1 MVLAGSSV
9 VVFGP
14 AAGADPRGGQPPVP
28 APSGVRAQV
37 ATATARLALT
47 LHQPHAGRPETL
59 THPDADHA
67 GIQAPVSGGAHPSV
81 RSATALASTGPPT
94 GLDVSSFQGDVN
106 WAQVAA
112 NGAQFA
118 YAKASEG
125 TYYTNPYFNQQY
137 PGAAGQGLVRGAYHF
152 AVPDNSA
159 GAAQADFFAS
169 HGGTWSADGHT
180 LPGMVDL
187 EYNPYGAEC
196 YGLSQAQMVAWVA
209 SFVNEFYADTG
220 RWAVIYA
227 TTDWWSSCTGN
238 SASFASRDPLWI
250 ANYGASPTPLPAGW
264 STYTFW
270 QYADSGVFPGDQDV
284 FGGSPAQL
292 LALVNNDPVSAYY
305 ALLGGNKSYLGNS
318 LNSPYGVV
326 GGEAEDFAGGSIYW
340 SPGTGAHAVRGA
352 ILGHY
357 RALGG
362 PAGFLGFPLDDETAT
377 PGGVGRY
384 NHFSNDG
391 SIYWSPSTG
400 AWSVHGAIYDHW
412 AALRWEAGPLG
423 YPVTDENGTADGVGR
438 YNHFSNDGS
447 IYWSPSTGAWSVHGA
462 IYGLWASLR
471 WEAGPLGY
479 PTSDEFAIPGGRQNN
494 FVSGII
500 SWNPTSGPLSRLG

>member
-1 MVLAGSSV
+1 MVLAGSGV
-9 VVFGP
+9 VTAGP

-37 ATATARLALT
+37 ATARARLALT
-47 LHQPHAGRPETL
+47 LHQPHAGRLETL

-67 GIQAPVSGGAHPSV
+67 GIQAPVSSGAHPSV
-81 RSATALASTGPPT
+81 RSATALASTGSPT

-106 WAQVAA
+106 WAEVAA

-169 HGGTWSADGHT
+169 NGGAWSADGHT

-196 YGLSQAQMVAWVA
+196 YGLSPAQMVAWVS

-220 RWAVIYA
+220 RWAVIYT

-238 SASFASRDPLWI
+238 SASFAGRDPLWI

-284 FGGSPAQL
+284 FKGSPAQL

-305 ALLGGNKSYLGNS
+305 ALLGGNGSYLGNPV
-318 LNSPYGVV
+318 NGPYGVA
-326 GGEAEDFAGGSIYW
+326 GGEAEDFAGGSIY
-340 SPGTGAHAVRGA
+340 
-352 ILGHY
+352 
-357 RALGG
+357 
-362 PAGFLGFPLDDETAT
+362 
-377 PGGVGRY
+377 
-384 NHFSNDG
+384 
-391 SIYWSPSTG
+391 
-400 AWSVHGAIYDHW
+400 
-412 AALRWEAGPLG
+412 
-423 YPVTDENGTADGVGR
+423 
-438 YNHFSNDGS
+438 
-447 IYWSPSTGAWSVHGA
+447 
-462 IYGLWASLR
+462 
-471 WEAGPLGY
+471 
-479 PTSDEFAIPGGRQNN
+479 
-494 FVSGII
+494 
-500 SWNPTSGPLSRLG
+500 